1 VSSEGFPRDGDR
13 GANHSQVDQS
23 DLVDLVNYAVLGD
36 QAAWDAL
43 VGRFSRLVWG
53 ICSAYRLNTADAGD
67 VFQLTWLRLLEHLDS
82 IREPA
87 RLPGWL
93 ATTCRR
99 ECQVQLRRN
108 RRLQPIADERL
119 LNIGS
124 DEPAADQPVLVADRN
139 ASLWVAFSR
148 LSERCQQILR
158 VLVVTPEEGPPS
170 YHVAAKALGLPT
182 GSLGPTRMR
191 CLDRL
196 REILGAEGISG
207 LVVDS

>member
-1 VSSEGFPRDGDR
+1 VSSEGLPQDGAR
-13 GANHSQVDQS
+13 GVSRYDV
-23 DLVDLVNYAVLGD
+23 DLVDLVNSAVLGD

-53 ICSAYRLNTADAGD
+53 ICAAYRLNTADAGD

-87 RLPGWL
+87 KLPGWL

-108 RRLQPIADERL
+108 RRLQPIDDDRL
-119 LNIGS
+119 LNIGL
-124 DEPAADQPVLVADRN
+124 DEPSTDHSTLVADRN
-139 ASLWVAFSR
+139 ASLWSAFGR
-148 LSERCQQILR
+148 LSERCQQVLR
-158 VLVVTPEEGPPS
+158 VLVIAPEEGPPS
-170 YHVAAKALGLPT
+170 YHVVAEALGLPT

-191 CLDRL
+191 CLNRL
-196 REILGAEGISG
+196 RRILGDEGISG
-207 LVVDS
+207 FVADS

>member
-1 VSSEGFPRDGDR
+1 MTSESLPQDGGR
-13 GANHSQVDQS
+13 EISRSQV
-23 DLVDLVNYAVLGD
+23 DLVDLVNSAVLGD
-36 QAAWDAL
+36 QAAWEAL

-53 ICSAYRLNTADAGD
+53 ICAAYRLNTADSGD

-108 RRLQPIADERL
+108 RRLQPIDDDRL

-124 DEPAADQPVLVADRN
+124 DEPAADHAALVADRN
-139 ASLWVAFSR
+139 ASLWSAFSR
-148 LSERCQQILR
+148 LSERCQQVLR
-158 VLVVTPEEGPPS
+158 VLVVAPEEGPPS
-170 YHVAAKALGLPT
+170 YHVVAEALGLPP

-191 CLDRL
+191 CLSRL
-196 REILGAEGISG
+196 RRILGDVGIRG
-207 LVVDS
+207 LVADSR

>member
-1 VSSEGFPRDGDR
+1 VKPDL
-13 GANHSQVDQS
+13 VDPV
-23 DLVDLVNYAVLGD
+23 DLVDLVNAATLGD
-36 QAAWDAL
+36 QAAWDTL

-53 ICSAYRLNTADAGD
+53 ICGAYRLNPADASD

-108 RRLQPIADERL
+108 HRLQPTDEDRL
-119 LNIGS
+119 LNLGS
-124 DEPAADQPVLVADRN
+124 VEPAIDQATLIADRDK
-139 ASLWVAFSR
+139 ALWSAFGR
-148 LSERCQQILR
+148 LSDRCQQVLR
-158 VLVVTPEEGPPS
+158 VLVVTAEEGPPS
-170 YHVAAKALGLPT
+170 YHVVAQALGLPM

-196 REILGAEGISG
+196 RRFLDDEGISG
-207 LVVDS
+207 FATDS